1 MKDIYRGELVRLAME
16 STDDWAKALAR
27 WERDTEY
34 HRLADSEPASLWSE
48 KKHKE
53 WIEKRLDRDPN
64 EFFPFSIRT
73 LAEDR
78 LIGEITLSVNWVDS
92 NAWVGI
98 IIGERD
104 CWGKGYGTDAMRVL
118 LAYAFTEL
126 NLFRVTLGVHA
137 YNPRAIR
144 SYEKAGFKI
153 EGVMRGETFREGR
166 RTDGLYMGILREEWL
181 AQPGGAAWRSY

>member
-1 MKDIYRGELVRLAME
+1 MRDIYRGKLVRLGME
-16 STDDWAKALAR
+16 SPEDWAKAVAC

-34 HRLADSEPASLWSE
+34 HRLSDSDPARPWSE

-53 WIEKRLDRDPN
+53 WIEKRMSTERED
-64 EFFPFSIRT
+64 FFPFSIRT

-78 LIGEITLSVNWVDS
+78 LIGEITIWVNWVES
-92 NAWVGI
+92 NGWVGI

-104 CWGKGYGTDAMRVL
+104 CWGKGYGTDAMHLL

-126 NLFRVTLGVHA
+126 NLFRVTLGVFA

-144 SYEKAGFKI
+144 SYEKAGFKP
-153 EGVMRGETFREGR
+153 EGVMRGEVFREGR
-166 RTDGLYMGILREEWL
+166 RDDGIYMGILRDEWL
-181 AQPGGAAWRSY
+181 ATQAGIS

>member
-1 MKDIYRGELVRLAME
+1 MRDLYRGKLDRLAME
-16 STDDWAKALAR
+16 SSEDWAKAMTR
-27 WERDTEY
+27 WQRDTEY
-34 HRLADSEPASLWSE
+34 HRLADSDPARPWSE

-53 WIEKRLDRDPN
+53 WIEKRMDRDSGD
-64 EFFPFSIRT
+64 FFPFSIRT

-78 LIGEITLSVNWVDS
+78 LIGEITLSVNWVES

-104 CWGKGYGTDAMRVL
+104 CWGKGYGTDAMRLV
-118 LAYAFTEL
+118 LAYAFMEL
-126 NLFRVTLGVHA
+126 NLSRVTLGVHA

-153 EGVMRGETFREGR
+153 EGAMRGETLREGR
-166 RTDGLYMGILREEWL
+166 RTDGLYMGILRDEWL
-181 AQPGGAAWRSY
+181 AQQGVAA